1 MSKLS
6 FKELLDAGVHFGHLK
21 RKWNPAMAPYI
32 FEEKK
37 GIHIID
43 LNKTIVHLDQANAAM
58 KQIAKSGKKILFVAT
73 KKQAKDIVAERIKN
87 VNMPFVTERWS
98 GGMLTNFQTTRKSI
112 RKMTSIDKMKSDG
125 TWDTLNKR
133 EKLFKTRQRE
143 KLEKTF
149 GSISDMTRQP
159 AAIFIVDILKEHIA
173 LAEARRL
180 NIPTFAL
187 VDTNSN
193 PKLVDFP
200 IPANDDASKSI
211 TIIIDEICKSIQ
223 EGLEERKF
231 LKENPEAAK
240 QAAEASNDTA
250 QAEEASE
257 VKVEKKE
264 SAEQSVTEKTA
275 EVESPEKDE
284 EKAAKATN
292 DSALTAEAKVEAKES
307 AEPEVVEKT
316 AEVETPEKDEEKAE
330 KTPAKKATSTKKAAS
345 TKKEPKAE
353 KAKAKKET
361 ATKKEVKAE
370 KAPAKKTAAKKPAAK
385 KASTAK
391 AGKEDK

>member
-6 FKELLDAGVHFGHLK
+6 FKELLDAGVHFGHLR

-43 LNKTIVHLDQANAAM
+43 LNKTLVHIDQANAAV

-73 KKQAKDIVAERIKN
+73 KKQAKDIVAEKIKN

-98 GGMLTNFQTTRKSI
+98 GGMLTNFQTTRKSV

-149 GSISDMTRQP
+149 GSIADMTRQP

-200 IPANDDASKSI
+200 IPANDDATKSI
-211 TIIIDEICKSIQ
+211 TIIIDEICRSIT
-223 EGLEERKF
+223 EGLEERKD
-231 LKENPEAAK
+231 LKANPE
-240 QAAEASNDTA
+240 T
-250 QAEEASE
+250 
-257 VKVEKKE
+257 
-264 SAEQSVTEKTA
+264 
-275 EVESPEKDE
+275 
-284 EKAAKATN
+284 
-292 DSALTAEAKVEAKES
+292 
-307 AEPEVVEKT
+307 
-316 AEVETPEKDEEKAE
+316 
-330 KTPAKKATSTKKAAS
+330 
-345 TKKEPKAE
+345 
-353 KAKAKKET
+353 KET
-361 ATKKEVKAE
+361 APVAETTKEEAPVAKEK
-370 KAPAKKTAAKKPAAK
+370 KAPAKKAAPVVEAVKEKTPVTEAAKEEKAPVEVAVTEEAPVAEEKKAPAKKAPAKKAVAKKAVAKKPAAK
-385 KASTAK
+385 KETTA
-391 AGKEDK
+391 AAEKEKK

>member
-1 MSKLS
+1 
-6 FKELLDAGVHFGHLK
+6 
-21 RKWNPAMAPYI
+21 
-32 FEEKK
+32 
-37 GIHIID
+37 
-43 LNKTIVHLDQANAAM
+43 M

-149 GSISDMTRQP
+149 GSIADMTRQP

-223 EGLEERKF
+223 EGLEERKN
-231 LKENPEAAK
+231 LKANPEATEAK
-240 QAAEASNDTA
+240 ATEIAEKATTMP
-250 QAEEASE
+250 E
-257 VKVEKKE
+257 VKEEKVEAPAKE
-264 SAEQSVTEKTA
+264 EPAK
-275 EVESPEKDE
+275 
-284 EKAAKATN
+284 EKAA
-292 DSALTAEAKVEAKES
+292 
-307 AEPEVVEKT
+307 
-316 AEVETPEKDEEKAE
+316 
-330 KTPAKKATSTKKAAS
+330 
-345 TKKEPKAE
+345 PKA
-353 KAKAKKET
+353 K
-361 ATKKEVKAE
+361 ATKKE
-370 KAPAKKTAAKKPAAK
+370 APAKEAKEEKVATKKPAAKKPAAK
-385 KASTAK
+385 KTVAK
-391 AGKEDK
+391 KTVAKKAVKEEK